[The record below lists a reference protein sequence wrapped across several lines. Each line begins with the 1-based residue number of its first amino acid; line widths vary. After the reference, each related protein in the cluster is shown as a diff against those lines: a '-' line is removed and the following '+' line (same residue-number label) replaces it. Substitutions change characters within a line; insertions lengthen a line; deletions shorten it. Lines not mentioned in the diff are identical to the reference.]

1 MTRCGFV
8 VSLLLTAQAALA
20 APPLSERL
28 ETWKREIEQRGELL
42 VVVRIETD
50 RETNQLRIPPD
61 TPRRALLAPLLASQG
76 LAGQFVQT
84 HAMTLNLE
92 AMEGRIHFV
101 LLNMARAA
109 EFKDAEEP
117 LLAHE
122 FGHAWLDALG
132 FRAPD
137 VAGEAQPCL
146 AIQAGDIVQHILIRS
161 EIERRGFVF
170 RDYWI
175 RNLDQAL
182 DALKKEGA
190 PGGAGAC
197 DALARIALWTDV
209 KLALSADSWSR
220 YGEFDQAFRR
230 RFPLLA
236 ETVDELVTVLKAVD
250 VTALERF
257 RRALAYVYRRLAATA
272 GTEERPGAP
281 EGPRIPLKTKACLMP
296 SGWLC

>member
-1 MTRCGFV
+1 MTRRGFV
-8 VSLLLTAQAALA
+8 LSLLLTARVALA

-28 ETWKREIEQRGELL
+28 ETWKREIEQRGEPL
-42 VVVRIETD
+42 VVARIETD
-50 RETNQLRIPPD
+50 RETNQVRIPPD
-61 TPRRALLAPLLASQG
+61 TPRRALLARLLASQG
-76 LAGQFVQT
+76 LVEQFVQT
-84 HAMTLNLE
+84 HAMTLNQQAL
-92 AMEGRIHFV
+92 EGRTHFV

-132 FRAPD
+132 FRSPD

-146 AIQAGDIVQHILIRS
+146 AIHAGDIVQHILIRG

-182 DALKKEGA
+182 DALKKEAA
-190 PGGAGAC
+190 PGAAGAC
-197 DALARIALWTDV
+197 DSLARIALWTDV
-209 KLALSADSWSR
+209 RLALSADSWSR

-236 ETVDELVTVLKAVD
+236 ETVDELVTVLEAVD
-250 VTALERF
+250 VTALDRF
-257 RRALAYVYRRLAATA
+257 RRALAYVHRRLAVTA
-272 GTEERPGAP
+272 GMEERPAAP
-281 EGPRIPLKTKACLMP
+281 DRPHIPLKTKACLIP
-296 SGWLC
+296 SEWLC

>member
-1 MTRCGFV
+1 MFCFLPMLG
-8 VSLLLTAQAALA
+8 LTIQAALA

-28 ETWKREIEQRGELL
+28 ETWKREIEQRGEQL
-42 VVVRIETD
+42 VVARIETD
-50 RETNQLRIPPD
+50 RETNQVRIPPD
-61 TPRRALLAPLLASQG
+61 TPRRALLAQLLASPG

-84 HAMTLNLE
+84 HAMTLNQQ
-92 AMEGRIHFV
+92 AAEGRVHFV

-122 FGHAWLDALG
+122 FGHAWLDSLG
-132 FRAPD
+132 FRSPD
-137 VAGEAQPCL
+137 AAGEAQPCL
-146 AIQAGDIVQHILIRS
+146 SIQAGDIVQHILIRG
-161 EIERRGFVF
+161 EIARRGFVF

-182 DALKKEGA
+182 DALKKEDA

-197 DALARIALWTDV
+197 DSLARIALWTDV
-209 KLALSADSWSR
+209 RLALSADSWSR
-220 YGEFDQAFRR
+220 YGEFDQAFRS

-236 ETVDELVTVLKAVD
+236 ETVDELVTVLTAVD

-257 RRALAYVYRRLAATA
+257 RRALAYVHRRLASAP
-272 GTEERPGAP
+272 GMDERPVAP
-281 EGPRIPLKTKACLMP
+281 EGLHIPLKTKACPMP

>member
-1 MTRCGFV
+1 MFCFLP
-8 VSLLLTAQAALA
+8 LLGLTAQAALA

-28 ETWKREIEQRGELL
+28 ETWKREIERRGEQL
-42 VVVRIETD
+42 VVARIETD
-50 RETNQLRIPPD
+50 PETNRLRIPPD
-61 TPRRALLAPLLASQG
+61 TPRHALLARLLAVQG

-84 HAMTLNLE
+84 HAMTLNQQ
-92 AMEGRIHFV
+92 AMEGRVHFV

-132 FRAPD
+132 FRSPD
-137 VAGEAQPCL
+137 AAAEALPCL
-146 AIQAGDIVQHILIRS
+146 AIRAGDIVQHILIRG
-161 EIERRGFVF
+161 ETERRGFVF

-175 RNLDQAL
+175 RNLDLAL

-190 PGGAGAC
+190 PGDAGAC
-197 DALARIALWTDV
+197 DSLARIALWTDV
-209 KLALSADSWSR
+209 RLALSADSWSR

-236 ETVDELVTVLKAVD
+236 ETVDELVTVLQAVD
-250 VTALERF
+250 LTALERF
-257 RRALAYVYRRLAATA
+257 RRALAYVHGRLAAAVEAT
-272 GTEERPGAP
+272 ERPAASEAP
-281 EGPRIPLKTKACLMP
+281 LIPLKTKACLM
-296 SGWLC
+296 SAGWLC

>member
-1 MTRCGFV
+1 MFCFLP
-8 VSLLLTAQAALA
+8 LLGLTAQAALA
-20 APPLSERL
+20 APPLPERL
-28 ETWKREIEQRGELL
+28 ETWKREIEQRGEQL
-42 VVVRIETD
+42 VVARIETD
-50 RETNQLRIPPD
+50 PETNRLRIPPD
-61 TPRRALLAPLLASQG
+61 TPRHALLARLLAVQG

-84 HAMTLNLE
+84 HAMTLNQQ
-92 AMEGRIHFV
+92 AMEGRVHFV

-132 FRAPD
+132 FRAPE
-137 VAGEAQPCL
+137 VAGEAPPCL
-146 AIQAGDIVQHILIRS
+146 AIHTGDIVQHILIRS
-161 EIERRGFVF
+161 EIQRRGFVF

-190 PGGAGAC
+190 PGDAGVC
-197 DALARIALWTDV
+197 DSLARIALWTDV
-209 KLALSADSWSR
+209 RLALSADSWSR

-257 RRALAYVYRRLAATA
+257 RRALAYVHRRLAAAA
-272 GTEERPGAP
+272 GSEERPAAP
-281 EGPRIPLKTKACLMP
+281 EGPHIPLKTKACLMP
-296 SGWLC
+296 SKRLC

>member
-1 MTRCGFV
+1 MLCCLP
-8 VSLLLTAQAALA
+8 LLGLTFQAALA
-20 APPLSERL
+20 APLPSERL
-28 ETWKREIEQRGELL
+28 ETWKREIEQRGEQLI
-42 VVVRIETD
+42 VARIETD
-50 RETNQLRIPPD
+50 RETNQVRIPPD
-61 TPRRALLAPLLASQG
+61 TPRRALLAQLLASPG

-84 HAMTLNLE
+84 HAMTLNQQ
-92 AMEGRIHFV
+92 ATEGRVHFV
-101 LLNMARAA
+101 LLNMARAG

-132 FRAPD
+132 FRSPD
-137 VAGEAQPCL
+137 AAGEAQPCL
-146 AIQAGDIVQHILIRS
+146 AIQAGDIVQHILIRG
-161 EIERRGFVF
+161 EVARRGFAF

-182 DALKKEGA
+182 DALKKEDA
-190 PGGAGAC
+190 PDGAGASGC
-197 DALARIALWTDV
+197 DSLARIALWTDV
-209 KLALSADSWSR
+209 RLALSADSWSR
-220 YGEFDQAFRR
+220 YGEFDQAFRS

-257 RRALAYVYRRLAATA
+257 RRALAYVLRRLAAA
-272 GTEERPGAP
+272 PGMEERPAAP
-281 EGPRIPLKTKACLMP
+281 EAPDIPLKTKACLMP